1 MDSQLLQEIGL
12 STIESAVLLDLYENG
27 DSKAGQVI
35 ARSRLYRNS
44 VYLALESLE
53 KKNLVTRLLVRRVA
67 VFHAGNPERLV
78 EMVDAKRR
86 SAELAVEGL
95 RGIQERASRDIR
107 ICEGME
113 SILLARE
120 KSLALPAG
128 ETIYLLGGS
137 KFGSTPEMETY
148 WRKFHAK
155 RVAKGIK
162 FKILYDHTAPR
173 EFMEWRQG
181 LAETEVRVLPFE
193 VESPSWFEVY
203 GETVGIGIPGD
214 EPFMIIFKSPT
225 MVASIKKYFEYFWK
239 ISEKL

>member
-12 STIESAVLLDLYENG
+12 STIESSVLLDLYENG
-27 DSKAGQVI
+27 DSKAGAVI
-35 ARSRLYRNS
+35 ARSGLYRNS

-86 SAELAVEGL
+86 SAELVVEGL
-95 RGIQERASRDIR
+95 KRIQERSSRDIR

-120 KSLALPAG
+120 KSLSLPAG

-148 WRKFHAK
+148 WRKFHTK

-173 EFMEWRQG
+173 EFMEWRKG
-181 LAETEVRVLPFE
+181 LAKTEVRILPFE

-203 GETVGIGIPGD
+203 GDIVGIGIPGD

-225 MVASIKKYFEYFWK
+225 MVASIQKYFEYFWNLGK
-239 ISEKL
+239 NI